1 MPINQ
6 EKAAA
11 VAKHVADQKIAADS
25 KRVADEKAFADAK
38 RVADEKA
45 AADAKHVADQK
56 AAADFKRVAD
66 EKEKK
71 ATEVALQQV
80 WRNYCASR
88 FFLNNAV
95 LYCYGYYH
103 LYIVVFVVYS

>member
-1 MPINQ
+1 MPAFADQKIAADAKRVDD

-11 VAKHVADQKIAADS
+11 DANCVADQKAAADAKRVADQKIAADS
-25 KRVADEKAFADAK
+25 KRVADEK
-38 RVADEKA
+38 
-45 AADAKHVADQK
+45 
-56 AAADFKRVAD
+56 
-66 EKEKK
+66 EKK
-71 ATEVALQQV
+71 AAEEALQQV